1 MIGVRSAVPS
11 VTGTGSAHGK
21 LILLGEHTV
30 VYGAPAIAFPIPE
43 FRVDALARLRRGV
56 SNLDGPDAYRFSCG
70 DSADTQSAESGPKVA
85 VDEALRRWRRS
96 GDVIDIGLSCDIP
109 PARGLGSSAACACAA
124 VRAVATLYGQRIDH
138 RSLYDIVQCGEHI
151 AHGRASGVDTSAALS
166 PAPIWFQTGRARPIT
181 VRIDAALVIADTGIA
196 AATKRA
202 VGDVRATLQRNPVHA
217 QRLLD
222 RATAITTAAAEDLA
236 LGRATA
242 LGRRLVE
249 FQLLLD
255 ELGVST
261 PELDRLIT
269 AAHDAGA
276 LGAKLTGGG
285 SGGCVIA
292 LTDNNRCGP
301 VALSERLLAAGAT
314 RTWIVPIRTSL

>member
-1 MIGVRSAVPS
+1 MTAVRSAPPS

-30 VYGAPAIAFPIPE
+30 VYGAPAIAFPIPG
-43 FRVDALARLRRGV
+43 FRVDALARLRQGV
-56 SNLDGPDAYRFSCG
+56 SNLDGPQAYRFSCG
-70 DSADTQSAESGPKVA
+70 DPADDQAAESGPRVA
-85 VDEALRRWRRS
+85 VEEALRRWRCS
-96 GDVIDIGLSCDIP
+96 GDVIDVVVSCDIP

-124 VRAVATLYGQRIDH
+124 VRSVAALYGQQVDQQ
-138 RSLYDIVQCGEHI
+138 SLYDIVQCGEHY

-166 PAPIWFQTGRARPIT
+166 AEPIWFQARRARPI
-181 VRIDAALVIADTGIA
+181 VVGIDAAVVVADTGIA

-202 VGDVRATLQRNPVHA
+202 VVDVREKLHRDPVYA

-222 RATAITTAAAEDLA
+222 RAAAITTAAAEDLA

-249 FQLLLD
+249 FQVLLD

-261 PELDRLIT
+261 PELDRLIG

-285 SGGCVIA
+285 GGGCVIA
-292 LTDNNRCGP
+292 LTDNRCDP
-301 VALSERLLAAGAT
+301 VSLSEHLIEAGAAE
-314 RTWIVPIRTSL
+314 TWIVPIRTSR

>member
-1 MIGVRSAVPS
+1 MTGVRSTTPF
-11 VTGTGSAHGK
+11 VTGTGRAHGK

-43 FRVDALARLRRGV
+43 FRVDAVARVRQGGPD
-56 SNLDGPDAYRFSCG
+56 LDGPRDYRFSCG
-70 DSADTQSAESGPKVA
+70 DPDDVESAESGPRVA
-85 VDEALRRWRRS
+85 VDEALRRWQRS
-96 GDVIDIGLSCDIP
+96 GDVIDVVLSCDIP

-124 VRAVATLYGQRIDH
+124 VRATAALYRRPIDQQ
-138 RSLYDIVQCGEHI
+138 SLYDIVQCGEHI
-151 AHGRASGVDTSAALS
+151 AHGRASGVDTSAAL
-166 PAPIWFQTGRARPIT
+166 AAGPIWFQAGRTRPIVVGT
-181 VRIDAALVIADTGIA
+181 DAALVIADTGMA

-202 VGDVRATLQRNPVHA
+202 VADVRATLLRDPLRA
-217 QRLLD
+217 RRLLD
-222 RATAITTAAAEDLA
+222 RATAVTTAAAEDLA

-285 SGGCVIA
+285 RGGCIIA
-292 LTDNNRCGP
+292 LADSPYSAMT
-301 VALSERLLAAGAT
+301 LSEHLRAAGAAA
-314 RTWIVPIRTSL
+314 TWTVPIRRPL